1 MSVKQ
6 NVKYMSNFLRSAKDD
21 EVKGFVKHIISL
33 YETRKMMQPDKAF
46 NIIGDLVSRDG
57 RTFKKGLSN
66 YHQNMKKHETIE
78 PLPIRLAI
86 TREATIVRQ
95 KKAK

>member
-1 MSVKQ
+1 MSVQQ
-6 NVKYMSNFLRSAKDD
+6 NVKYLSNFLRSAKDD
-21 EVKGFVKHIISL
+21 EVKGFVKNVVGL

-57 RTFKKGLSN
+57 RTFKKGLAN
-66 YHQNMKKHETIE
+66 YHKIMKKHETIE

-95 KKAK
+95 KS